1 MLVYP
6 SSSSAWSA
14 SMEYF
19 LPSEHPMSSLVSVS
33 GNLFFTCAGHTPVSA
48 AQPPSVLITGTLQ
61 RMRKAECL
69 LRPLSCLQS

>member
-33 GNLFFTCAGHTPVSA
+33 GNLFFTCAGHTLVSA
-48 AQPPSVLITGTLQ
+48 VQPPPASVVGAL
-61 RMRKAECL
+61 A
-69 LRPLSCLQS
+69 